1 MTTPSEQELTCKEL
15 VEIITD
21 YLEDALSS
29 VDRGRFDAHLANC
42 PFCRTYVEQMRATV
56 RALGH
61 VPEESVS
68 PDALEALREHFRR
81 WR

>member
-21 YLEDALSS
+21 YFEDSLSPA
-29 VDRGRFDAHLANC
+29 DRRRFDEHLATC
-42 PFCRTYVEQMRATV
+42 PFCRIYVEQMRATV

-61 VPEESVS
+61 IPEEAVS